1 MGLSYVIIFIVA
13 LAINFFTLWLVARKS
28 NRGNKILFTNP
39 AFLLGDFFLIPLYF
53 VLNALFLNNNVS
65 FISAIPTK
73 NLLFILL
80 PSLIVTMLFGKKFN
94 LLKPIWVPHGIFYWV
109 TVVSFLLAAL
119 VTITNDWKDSL
130 LVVAMLILLSVHQLL
145 RIIYPKKL
153 ENML

>member
-1 MGLSYVIIFIVA
+1 M
-13 LAINFFTLWLVARKS
+13 
-28 NRGNKILFTNP
+28 FTNP
-39 AFLLGDFFLIPLYF
+39 AFLIGDFFLIPLYF

-73 NLLFILL
+73 NLLFTVLL
-80 PSLIVTMLFGKKFN
+80 SVIVTMLFGKKFN
-94 LLKPIWVPHGIFYWV
+94 LLKPIFVPHGIFHWV

-130 LVVAMLILLSVHQLL
+130 LVVVMLLLLSVHQLL
-145 RIIYPKKL
+145 GISYPKKL